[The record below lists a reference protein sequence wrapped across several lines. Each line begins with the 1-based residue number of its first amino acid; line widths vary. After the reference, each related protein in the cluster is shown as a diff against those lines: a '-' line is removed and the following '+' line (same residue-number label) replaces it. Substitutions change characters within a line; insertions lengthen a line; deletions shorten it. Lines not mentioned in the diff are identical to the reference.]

1 MIMMRFCIPSP
12 TSRLSTAR
20 LLAVV
25 ALGTAAIASCGVD
38 QSGLGSM
45 PFLPHDASSSGTG
58 GVAGTTGTPGSA
70 GASSPGSAGIG
81 GTGGDVV
88 SGAAGSGTAGTA
100 GDAGAAGVGGDNGS
114 AGTGGNGNQGNS
126 GSNGNAGNA
135 GSNGN
140 SGTAGNNGNAG
151 AGGTAGDAAGTAGN
165 DGTAGSGGAT
175 GNPGTAG
182 STGGAAGDTAGT
194 AGAAGSGGVGGNGGR
209 GGFAGNGLAGH
220 GGTGGTGGT
229 IPCNANTC
237 SNGCCKDSFTCIR
250 MRSAMQCGS
259 NGDACAPCG
268 GCQICSPMGQCQID
282 PMSRWTI
289 VAESAQ
295 LKPGM
300 WDPPSGQ
307 IGGPLPDPFCEY
319 ENPAG
324 QVTTTTAGVTDT
336 IVDTL
341 NPTWNQ
347 VISPAN
353 MTVAASTLMA
363 TNPTWQ
369 IWVGDD
375 DGCATPRC
383 LADVACTIRQP
394 ITAAQMMAGQAV
406 FTNLQM
412 CNSVTIDFVCKP

>member
-1 MIMMRFCIPSP
+1 MVMMRFCILSP

-20 LLAVV
+20 LLTVL
-25 ALGTAAIASCGVD
+25 ALGTAVIASCGVD

-45 PFLPHDASSSGTG
+45 PFLPHDASMSGAG
-58 GVAGTTGTPGSA
+58 GAAGATGTPGSA
-70 GASSPGSAGIG
+70 GASAPGSAGMG
-81 GTGGDVV
+81 GTGGTVI
-88 SGAAGSGTAGTA
+88 SGTAGSGADAGTA
-100 GDAGAAGVGGDNGS
+100 GAGNS
-114 AGTGGNGNQGNS
+114 AGTGGNGNAGNA

-140 SGTAGNNGNAG
+140 A
-151 AGGTAGDAAGTAGN
+151 GTAGDNGNPGTAGDTAGTAG
-165 DGTAGSGGAT
+165 TTGSGGTT

-182 STGGAAGDTAGT
+182 STGGAAGDTVGT
-194 AGAAGSGGVGGNGGR
+194 AGAGGSAGVTGNGGR

-229 IPCNANTC
+229 IPCNSSTC
-237 SNGCCKDSFTCIR
+237 SNGCCKDATTCIR

-259 NGDACAPCG
+259 NGAACSPCG
-268 GCQICSPMGQCQID
+268 GCQICSGSGQCQID

-289 VAESAQ
+289 IAESAQ
-295 LKPGM
+295 LKPST
-300 WDPPSGQ
+300 WDRSSGQ
-307 IGGPLPDPFCEY
+307 IGGSLPDPFCEY

-324 QVTTTTAGVTDT
+324 QVSTTTAGVTDT
-336 IVDTL
+336 VVDTL

-353 MTVAASTLMA
+353 MTVSASTLMA
-363 TNPTWQ
+363 NNPTWQ

-375 DGCATPRC
+375 DGCSTPSC
-383 LADVACTIRQP
+383 LADVACSIRQP
-394 ITAAQMMAGQAV
+394 ITAGQLMAGKAV
-406 FTNLQM
+406 FVSQQM